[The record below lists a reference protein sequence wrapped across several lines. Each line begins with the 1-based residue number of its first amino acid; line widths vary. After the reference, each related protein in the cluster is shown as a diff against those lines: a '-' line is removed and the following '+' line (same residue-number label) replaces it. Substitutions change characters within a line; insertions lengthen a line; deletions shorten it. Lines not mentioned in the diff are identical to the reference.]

1 LANPPTSTP
10 HHRGIP
16 LPPPVSPLIYPLFGV
31 LNRGVNAERKI
42 FLEIFWVGG
51 KGGQKVKK
59 NFPKKIEN
67 LTFLGYISLWEM
79 LNGPELIKMSY

>member
-1 LANPPTSTP
+1 MP
-10 HHRGIP
+10 REK
-16 LPPPVSPLIYPLFGV
+16 YFWKFFG
-31 LNRGVNAERKI
+31 
-42 FLEIFWVGG
+42 WGG